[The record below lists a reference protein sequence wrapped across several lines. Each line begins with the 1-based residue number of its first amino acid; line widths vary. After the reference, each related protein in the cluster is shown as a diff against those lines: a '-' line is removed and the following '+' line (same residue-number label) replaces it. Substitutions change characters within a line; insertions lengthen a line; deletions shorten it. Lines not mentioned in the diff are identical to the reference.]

1 MFELCSYNSKSK
13 KKMGKK
19 GTKSGGQSSAYNTIV
34 LLDIE
39 ELWSH
44 NVRGK
49 AML

>member
-1 MFELCSYNSKSK
+1 MFELCSYNSKTK
-13 KKMGKK
+13 KKWVKK
-19 GTKSGGQSSAYNTIV
+19 EPKSGGPSSAYNTIV

-44 NVRGK
+44 NVRVK

>member
-1 MFELCSYNSKSK
+1 
-13 KKMGKK
+13 MGKK

-44 NVRGK
+44 NVRVK